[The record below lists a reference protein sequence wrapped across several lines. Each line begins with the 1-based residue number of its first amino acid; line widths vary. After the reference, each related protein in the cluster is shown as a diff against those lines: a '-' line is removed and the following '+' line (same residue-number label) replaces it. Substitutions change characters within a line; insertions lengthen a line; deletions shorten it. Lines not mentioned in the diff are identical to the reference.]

1 MLWLVKMQGVGACD
15 GFDTGLKREKWQRK
29 KYRKAE
35 ANICPVNLTT
45 NVQEVWVE
53 HGEVGS
59 EISVLKTREE

>member
-1 MLWLVKMQGVGACD
+1 MRLGKLD
-15 GFDTGLKREKWQRK
+15 GGSSRINYFEIINIRK

-45 NVQEVWVE
+45 NVQDVWVE